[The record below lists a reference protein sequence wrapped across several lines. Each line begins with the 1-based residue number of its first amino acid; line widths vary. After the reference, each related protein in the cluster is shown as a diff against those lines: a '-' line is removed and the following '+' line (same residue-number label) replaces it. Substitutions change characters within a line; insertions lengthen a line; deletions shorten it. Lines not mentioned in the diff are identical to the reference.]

1 MNKSCDDHVEVVVL
15 ENKILSV
22 DSVLKQVNMMMLEV
36 MKVDTLMLTIFS
48 VLWVMV
54 VVLVLIVMMNLS

>member
-1 MNKSCDDHVEVVVL
+1 MNTSCDEHVVVVL
-15 ENKILSV
+15 ENLILSV
-22 DSVLKQVNMMMLEV
+22 DLVLKLVNMMMLEV

>member
-1 MNKSCDDHVEVVVL
+1 MSCDEHVEVVVL

-36 MKVDTLMLTIFS
+36 MEVDTLMLTIFS

-54 VVLVLIVMMNLS
+54 VVLVLIVMKNLS

>member
-1 MNKSCDDHVEVVVL
+1 MNKSCDEHVVVL
-15 ENKILSV
+15 ENLILSV
-22 DSVLKQVNMMMLEV
+22 DLVLKLVNMMMLEV

-54 VVLVLIVMMNLS
+54 VVLVLIVMKNLS

>member
-1 MNKSCDDHVEVVVL
+1 ML
-15 ENKILSV
+15 ENLILSV
-22 DSVLKQVNMMMLEV
+22 DLVLKLVNMMTLEV

-54 VVLVLIVMMNLS
+54 VVLVLIVMKNLS

>member
-1 MNKSCDDHVEVVVL
+1 MNTSCDEHVVVVL
-15 ENKILSV
+15 ENLILSV
-22 DSVLKQVNMMMLEV
+22 DLVLKLVNMMMLEV

-54 VVLVLIVMMNLS
+54 VVLVLIVMKNLS

>member
-1 MNKSCDDHVEVVVL
+1 MSCDEHVEVVVL

-36 MKVDTLMLTIFS
+36 MEVDTLMLTIFS

>member
-1 MNKSCDDHVEVVVL
+1 MNKSCDEHVVVL
-15 ENKILSV
+15 ENLILSV
-22 DSVLKQVNMMMLEV
+22 DSVLKLVNMMMLEV

>member
-1 MNKSCDDHVEVVVL
+1 MSCDEHVEVVVL

-22 DSVLKQVNMMMLEV
+22 DLVLKQVNMMMLEV

-54 VVLVLIVMMNLS
+54 VVLVLIVMKNLS

>member
-1 MNKSCDDHVEVVVL
+1 MSCDEHVVVDEL
-15 ENKILSV
+15 ENLILSV
-22 DSVLKQVNMMMLEV
+22 DLVLKLVNMMMLEV

-54 VVLVLIVMMNLS
+54 EVLVLIVMKNLS

>member
-1 MNKSCDDHVEVVVL
+1 MNTSCDEHVVVVL
-15 ENKILSV
+15 ENLILSV
-22 DSVLKQVNMMMLEV
+22 DSVLKLVNMMMLEV

-54 VVLVLIVMMNLS
+54 VVLVLIVMKNLS